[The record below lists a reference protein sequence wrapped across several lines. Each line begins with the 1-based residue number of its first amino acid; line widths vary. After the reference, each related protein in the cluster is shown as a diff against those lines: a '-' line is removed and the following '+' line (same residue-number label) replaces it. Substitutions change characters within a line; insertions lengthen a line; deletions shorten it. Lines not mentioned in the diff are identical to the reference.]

1 MNNAPASTLT
11 GQVVSL
17 LDILRAHAEV
27 YVRATKTLTLI
38 TTLINEEKNKGAD
51 VRLNVGLL
59 QRLKAVLDDLLRHCE
74 YLPMTAL
81 AASDLV
87 EVIDSPT
94 IMPAWTQTELSLM
107 TSISEIQ
114 NRLHDEL
121 SINLFFKLPQER
133 KKYFDNPVDGW
144 EEIIHCFQN
153 TASDVEEMSKCFAL
167 SRYAAAVYHACQAI
181 ESGLIQFGIF
191 LEVTDPKSGWTA
203 VTNRLMVLLEKT
215 KRSACLKNI
224 KIVMDS

>member
-107 TSISEIQ
+107 TSLASGRDLPIMEAKEGQADCSEKLEG
-114 NRLHDEL
+114 RVGLHL
-121 SINLFFKLPQER
+121 
-133 KKYFDNPVDGW
+133 
-144 EEIIHCFQN
+144 
-153 TASDVEEMSKCFAL
+153 
-167 SRYAAAVYHACQAI
+167 
-181 ESGLIQFGIF
+181 GLCNMIAG
-191 LEVTDPKSGWTA
+191 
-203 VTNRLMVLLEKT
+203 
-215 KRSACLKNI
+215 LKPRTLQRG
-224 KIVMDS
+224 